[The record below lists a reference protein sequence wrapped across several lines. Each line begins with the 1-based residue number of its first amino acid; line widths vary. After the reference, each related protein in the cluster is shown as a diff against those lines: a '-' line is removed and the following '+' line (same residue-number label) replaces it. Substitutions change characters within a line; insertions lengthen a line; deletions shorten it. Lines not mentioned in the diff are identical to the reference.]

1 VLEHVLEGLGVLSL
15 RDCSVGFED
24 VLDGRV
30 HIGFEGE
37 VDELVLHE
45 GRSTAS
51 F

>member
-1 VLEHVLEGLGVLSL
+1 VLEDVLEGLGVLAL

-37 VDELVLHE
+37 VDELILIE
-45 GRSTAS
+45 GILTAS